1 MKKISYLIFLIFF
14 FLNINVVHSSDNVYF
29 IDLDF
34 VLKNSEIGK
43 NTLANIEKINNEN
56 IQDLQSKENE
66 LKTLENDIKIKQNIV
81 SKEEFDKEVALLKEK
96 INTYKS
102 LKNEMVIDF
111 NKKKNKILKNYFDK
125 INPVIQEY
133 MNENSIDILLETKNV
148 FIGKNNLDITL
159 DIINKVDKQLK

>member
-1 MKKISYLIFLIFF
+1 MKKISYFIFLIFF
-14 FLNINVVHSSDNVYF
+14 FLNINIVHSNDNVYF

-43 NTLANIEKINNEN
+43 NTLAIIEKINNEN
-56 IQDLQSKENE
+56 IQDLKSKENE

-81 SKEEFDKEVALLKEK
+81 SKEEFDKEVALLKTK

-111 NKKKNKILKNYFDK
+111 NKKKNKILNDYFNK
-125 INPVIQEY
+125 INPIIQEY
-133 MNENSIDILLETKNV
+133 MNENSINILLETKNV

-159 DIINKVDKQLK
+159 DIINKIDKQLK